1 MKKLKILLV
10 ALVACALLATA
21 VGATIAYF
29 TDQIHSKNV
38 FTAGEVKIRLTELD
52 KNGVEQNITNE
63 TAEIDYGHIYPGRVV
78 EKNSTITVEGTESA
92 YLAAKIVIED
102 GTKDLNSVISLPGS
116 GTSGTT
122 VDRLFAGGA
131 FGSGLELNTNWLN
144 MGLHVWESA
153 GYAVFYD
160 ATVTDGYVI
169 YILMKDIKAVGSST
183 RFLDA
188 ITFPETWS
196 TAELAQCA
204 ELTIGISVFA
214 AQSAGFESCYEAMHA
229 SFPTQFA
236 LLDDYL
242 NFTKF

>member
-52 KNGVEQNITNE
+52 KNGVAQNITNE

-102 GTKDLNSVISLPGS
+102 GSRDINSVISLPGS

-122 VDRLFAGGA
+122 VDQLFAGGA
-131 FGSGLELNTNWLN
+131 FGSGLVLNENWLN
-144 MGLHVWESA
+144 MGLHVYESA
-153 GYAVFYD
+153 EYAVFYD

-169 YILMKDIKAVGSST
+169 YILMKNVKSVGSST
-183 RFLDA
+183 QFLDD
-188 ITFPETWS
+188 ITFPGGWS

-214 AQSAGFESCYEAMHA
+214 TQSAGFYSCYEAMHA

-236 LLDDYL
+236 G
-242 NFTKF
+242 FA